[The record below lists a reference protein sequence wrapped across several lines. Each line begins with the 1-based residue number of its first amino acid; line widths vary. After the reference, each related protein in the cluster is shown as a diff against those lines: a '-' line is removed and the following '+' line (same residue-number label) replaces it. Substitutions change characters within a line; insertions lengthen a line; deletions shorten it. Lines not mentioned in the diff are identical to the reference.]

1 MVVGIDASRAN
12 AVARTGVERYSY
24 CVIQEL
30 KQIVPT
36 DCRVVLYSEGPLRGE
51 LGDLPENWES
61 RVLEWPCRYFWAELR
76 LGWEMLVRRPDVLFQ
91 PGRALPLVLPPR
103 AVATLHDVGFAVRP
117 RAYSTLNRWYQY
129 LTTWLYLLRARIIT
143 VSQFTA
149 DEVQSIFG
157 PARHGM
163 RPIPLGVDSGRYAA
177 AADDP
182 DSVSRVL
189 KRHDIKG
196 IGYLLYV
203 GRLEDKKNVSGLLAA
218 YEILHLVLKEETPE
232 LVLVGS
238 RGRGADE
245 ALAGMSAAAR
255 SRVRLLGFTDDD
267 DLPFIYAGALALFFP
282 SFYEGFGLPVLEAF
296 GARIPVLC
304 SKVASLPEVAGGA
317 AEYLDP
323 TVNQQMA
330 EALLRI
336 CQDAGRRREL
346 VERGTARLSGFT
358 WRRVAERTWQ
368 EIGGGF

>member
-1 MVVGIDASRAN
+1 
-12 AVARTGVERYSY
+12 
-24 CVIQEL
+24 
-30 KQIVPT
+30 
-36 DCRVVLYSEGPLRGE
+36 
-51 LGDLPENWES
+51 
-61 RVLEWPCRYFWAELR
+61 
-76 LGWEMLVRRPDVLFQ
+76 
-91 PGRALPLVLPPR
+91 
-103 AVATLHDVGFAVRP
+103 
-117 RAYSTLNRWYQY
+117 
-129 LTTWLYLLRARIIT
+129 
-143 VSQFTA
+143 
-149 DEVQSIFG
+149 
-157 PARHGM
+157 
-163 RPIPLGVDSGRYAA
+163 VDSGRYAA